1 MPEYSRRHKG
11 VMMAWLLRLTETS
24 GQSIYVNVDQ
34 VVSVQPLQSEKGE
47 GARLR
52 TTLTNAD
59 GTAFEI
65 AVQESPDKVYDK
77 ILASR

>member
-1 MPEYSRRHKG
+1 
-11 VMMAWLLRLTETS
+11 MAWLLRVTEVG
-24 GQSIYVNVDQ
+24 GQSIYVNIDQ
-34 VVSVQPLQSEKGE
+34 VVSVEPFRWEKGE

-52 TTLTNAD
+52 TTIVGKD
-59 GTAFEI
+59 GAPIEF